1 MSRDWNE
8 QDRLVDMKE
17 HGGDYLEKDKYKD
30 IHMGKNTG
38 VGLWMG
44 IFMSIGGLLLM
55 LECIVGG
62 VMCLGGML
70 ISMIWRSLEIDDGQE
85 IGG

>member
-1 MSRDWNE
+1 MR
-8 QDRLVDMKE
+8 
-17 HGGDYLEKDKYKD
+17 
-30 IHMGKNTG
+30 KNSG

-70 ISMIWRSLEIDDGQE
+70 ISMIWRSLEIDDG
-85 IGG
+85 